1 MLIHYIG
8 VLQDDGTRFASNWD
22 GELYPVTLG
31 AGDVIPGWEQ
41 GLVGVRA
48 GEELQLDVPA
58 EFAYGSAG
66 QGDTVPPD
74 AALSFLVSVGRSCRP
89 TRRPTRHRR
98 ATSRSPASR

>member
-48 GEELQLDVPA
+48 GKSSNSM
-58 EFAYGSAG
+58 Y
-66 QGDTVPPD
+66 PP
-74 AALSFLVSVGRSCRP
+74 SSPTVGRPR
-89 TRRPTRHRR
+89 
-98 ATSRSPASR
+98 